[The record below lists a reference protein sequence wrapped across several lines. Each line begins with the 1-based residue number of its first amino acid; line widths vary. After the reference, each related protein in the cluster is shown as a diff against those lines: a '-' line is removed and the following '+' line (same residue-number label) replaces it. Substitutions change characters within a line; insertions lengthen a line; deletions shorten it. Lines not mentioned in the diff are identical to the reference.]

1 MSRPIGFF
9 AVASLALFI
18 AIFGPLFTLAAWL
31 LNAPVWLYLLIAA
44 IISVP
49 GCYAFWFTLNNSHNM
64 QVRWFWMQL
73 LGVGT
78 VLLPLVAIGAILTL
92 FMENQTVGLLV
103 LLLWPIGIVV
113 AIWQALHIKTEK
125 LTFSSPRVKS
135 PVRLVQLS
143 DVHIGSRSARFL
155 HKVVQRAL
163 EHNPHVVVI
172 TGDLLDASV
181 VDEEDLI
188 ALSRFN
194 CPVLMCIGNHERYV
208 DLEKAIRAI
217 EAHDVVVLR
226 DAHTESHGIKFIGI
240 DDRDRPDQLP
250 SVLSNIEDSE
260 HYTVLLYH
268 RPDGW
273 QSSLNA
279 GIDLMLA
286 GHTHAGQMWPFG
298 LLVKR
303 QYPNMAGLFEQDN
316 KHLYVSMGTGTWGPI
331 FRLGTRSEM
340 TVIDLQ

>member
-31 LNAPVWLYLLIAA
+31 LNAPVWLFLLIAA

-64 QVRWFWMQL
+64 QVRWLWMQL

-78 VLLPLVAIGAILTL
+78 VLLPLVVIGTFLTL
-92 FMENQTVGLLV
+92 FINSQTVGLLV
-103 LLLWPIGIVV
+103 LLLWPIGIIV

-143 DVHIGSRSARFL
+143 DVHIGSRSAKFL
-155 HKVVQRAL
+155 NKVVQRAL
-163 EHNPHVVVI
+163 EHDPHVVVI
-172 TGDLLDASV
+172 TGDLLDASI
-181 VDEEDLI
+181 VDEEDLT

-226 DAHTESHGIKFIGI
+226 DEHTESHGIKFIGI

-250 SVLSNIEDSE
+250 SVLSNIEDSD
-260 HYTVLLYH
+260 HYKVLLYH